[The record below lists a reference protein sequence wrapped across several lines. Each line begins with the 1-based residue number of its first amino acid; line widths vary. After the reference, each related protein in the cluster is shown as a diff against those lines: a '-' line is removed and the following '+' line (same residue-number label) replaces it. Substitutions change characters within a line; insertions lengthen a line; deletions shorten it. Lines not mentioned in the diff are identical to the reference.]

1 MVNEQWNICVYV
13 DVAGFRISFVLDG
26 VSLWTVTAIS
36 VDRLLA
42 QLLGFRYKQVVT
54 LKRTY
59 MIVIAFW
66 VLQTALSAVLFWNS
80 LITLC
85 YAITGK
91 TLCLVTSIFFY
102 TKIFLKLRHHQNQQ
116 PNQANQLNI
125 ERYKKVVS
133 TAIWLQLTLVACY
146 LPSAITFAL
155 IAKNGLSSSVY
166 RTWSYFLTLGF
177 LNSSLNPI
185 FLLLEDKRSQ
195 TRSEEHNQ
203 TSTLPLFFELAFVD
217 QNDKYVSL

>member
-1 MVNEQWNICVYV
+1 MGLVTEPLAITKWMSMVNEEWNICVYV

-80 LITLC
+80 LITH
-85 YAITGK
+85 G
-91 TLCLVTSIFFY
+91 
-102 TKIFLKLRHHQNQQ
+102 
-116 PNQANQLNI
+116 
-125 ERYKKVVS
+125 
-133 TAIWLQLTLVACY
+133 
-146 LPSAITFAL
+146 
-155 IAKNGLSSSVY
+155 
-166 RTWSYFLTLGF
+166 
-177 LNSSLNPI
+177 
-185 FLLLEDKRSQ
+185 
-195 TRSEEHNQ
+195 
-203 TSTLPLFFELAFVD
+203 
-217 QNDKYVSL
+217 